1 MQLGQIHKA
10 AVSCFARQGF
20 AATGIR
26 ELGAAVGL
34 NSATLYHYVGGK
46 QELLLGVIR
55 NCLDAM
61 IDGAQDAIEDA
72 DPAQRLAAL
81 VAFHVGFTATNPQTA
96 RVAEYE
102 MRSLSGEHRAAMQ
115 ALRDEYEQL
124 FTDALADGERAGL
137 FHAPDAGM
145 ARLAIMEMGTGVA
158 HWYRPGGRLP
168 LAQVQL
174 NFIQMALR
182 ILAADPAVPE
192 ELPVP
197 ARLDSEPHETEE
209 PRDPE
214 GAR

>member
-182 ILAADPAVPE
+182 ILAAAPIVPE

-197 ARLDSEPHETEE
+197 ARLDSEPH
-209 PRDPE
+209 DPE

>member
-61 IDGAQDAIEDA
+61 IDGAQDAIEGA

-102 MRSLSGEHRAAMQ
+102 MRSLSGEHRAAMR

-197 ARLDSEPHETEE
+197 ARLDSEPH
-209 PRDPE
+209 DPE

>member
-145 ARLAIMEMGTGVA
+145 ARLAIMEMGTGAA

-197 ARLDSEPHETEE
+197 ARLDSEPH
-209 PRDPE
+209 DPE

>member
-72 DPAQRLAAL
+72 GPAQRLAAL

-115 ALRDEYEQL
+115 ALRDEYEAL
-124 FTDALADGERAGL
+124 FTDVLADGERAGL

-197 ARLDSEPHETEE
+197 ARLDSEPH
-209 PRDPE
+209 DPE

>member
-72 DPAQRLAAL
+72 GPAQRLAAL

-96 RVAEYE
+96 RVAEHE

-197 ARLDSEPHETEE
+197 ARLDSEPH
-209 PRDPE
+209 DPE

>member
-115 ALRDEYEQL
+115 SLRDEYEQL

-145 ARLAIMEMGTGVA
+145 ARLAIMEMGTGVS
-158 HWYRPGGRLP
+158 HWYRPDGRLS
-168 LAQVQL
+168 LAEVQL
-174 NFIQMALR
+174 NFISLAMR
-182 ILAADPAVPE
+182 ILAVPDE
-192 ELPVP
+192 FPLPPQQLPVP
-197 ARLDSEPHETEE
+197 QVIASEPTSK
-209 PRDPE
+209 D
-214 GAR
+214 